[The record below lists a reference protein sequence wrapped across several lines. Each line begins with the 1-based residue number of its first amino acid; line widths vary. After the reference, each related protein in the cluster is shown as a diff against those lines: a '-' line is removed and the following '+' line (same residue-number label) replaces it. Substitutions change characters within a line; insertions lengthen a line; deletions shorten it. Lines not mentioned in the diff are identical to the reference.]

1 MLEIAATIVVRQY
14 NDRCH
19 LSERKRPS
27 KARWT
32 KMRDRDSNA
41 IPDWVKASRCHP
53 RAARVQ
59 ANPRCI
65 CDDVAP
71 VPNARNWR
79 LPIGLCAAALA
90 IVGGTVQAPT
100 AAAGSMTSTSAD
112 TRHLEVLASKSG
124 FGLVRARVYKSTKPR
139 TVFYVRGY
147 GRNLRVLTEIR
158 CDVIS
163 RGDGGL
169 SVTAPWHPLARWKV
183 PATRSTPSASSEQRT
198 DVQGH
203 RLCQGR
209 RDGAAAD
216 PEPRTLTSQTILP
229 RAIHPP
235 KTDSEFR

>member
-1 MLEIAATIVVRQY
+1 MSLLTTLPQGAQGQARILTKCSKSLPRSLSDNTTTVVISQNGNAPRRRVGR
-14 NDRCH
+14 RCGTGTRTP
-19 LSERKRPS
+19 L
-27 KARWT
+27 
-32 KMRDRDSNA
+32 
-41 IPDWVKASRCHP
+41 PDWVKASRCHP

-59 ANPRCI
+59 ANPRGI

-169 SVTAPWHPLARWKV
+169 SVTAPWHPLAAGKSQ
-183 PATRSTPSASSEQRT
+183 PLDAL
-198 DVQGH
+198 H
-203 RLCQGR
+203 RLLPNNGPTCKVTAYAKGGGTVRLQ
-209 RDGAAAD
+209 
-216 PEPRTLTSQTILP
+216 ILS
-229 RAIHPP
+229 R
-235 KTDSEFR
+235 EL